1 LPHGDAETEDDREQ
15 QHRRNDTGRAST
27 DPTITTTRMI
37 EENDVVVA
45 EGRVRARRKDGGVLN
60 AVTYLVEV
68 K

>member
-1 LPHGDAETEDDREQ
+1 
-15 QHRRNDTGRAST
+15 
-27 DPTITTTRMI
+27 MI